1 MKRPTIIVVLE
12 KILCKLITVAN
23 GCFSFHSFLFFCYKR
38 VAKIRTLTFTTEEEI
53 VDQREDQS
61 DAFYGILQVTQD
73 SVPVQGES
81 DDYSRQSVDKTD
93 LEQSATGD
101 LDPHAVRDQGW
112 WWRHSSR
119 DEAYYAQDEGR
130 AEGSEEKSWI
140 GEEDKSELG

>member
-23 GCFSFHSFLFFCYKR
+23 TVISHFIPFSFFVTRLT
-38 VAKIRTLTFTTEEEI
+38 KIKKLTFTAEEEI
-53 VDQREDQS
+53 VDQRKDQS

-81 DDYSRQSVDKTD
+81 DYYSRQSIDKTD
-93 LEQSATGD
+93 LEQSTTRD

-112 WWRHSSR
+112 RWRHSSR

-130 AEGSEEKSWI
+130 GEGSEEKS
-140 GEEDKSELG
+140 